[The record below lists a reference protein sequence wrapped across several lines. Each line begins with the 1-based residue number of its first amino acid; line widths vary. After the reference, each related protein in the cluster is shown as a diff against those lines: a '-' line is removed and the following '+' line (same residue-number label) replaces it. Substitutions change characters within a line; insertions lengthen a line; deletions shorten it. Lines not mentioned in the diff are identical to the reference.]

1 MSQWR
6 VGEPSIRSGGGD
18 GGFVMVC
25 NVKKPKQKKPVL
37 VKSSDRHKPS
47 KYGDSGKYKYGDFG
61 SAKAGFLR
69 DGVMAT
75 FHNAVKASEHEGS
88 AAAAADTAAVP
99 AVASPSQ
106 PHHAELL
113 PEQALLDAISKAKS
127 KAKIRMIR
135 REYRRAYANPEDPQS
150 KAAVEKLVKESKAHR
165 NTFDQEVK
173 YLRESLAAA
182 EAETEVV

>member
-1 MSQWR
+1 MSKWR
-6 VGEPSIRSGGGD
+6 VGEITIKSAGRD
-18 GGFVMVC
+18 GHVMVC
-25 NVKKPKQKKPVL
+25 NVKKPKQKKPVI
-37 VKSSDRHKPS
+37 VKSSDRHKPG

-99 AVASPSQ
+99 AAASPSQ
-106 PHHAELL
+106 PHHVELL

-127 KAKIRMIR
+127 SAKVRMIR
-135 REYRRAYANPEDPQS
+135 RNAREHFRDKINDMTLARSARAKKYGAMAARRRGF
-150 KAAVEKLVKESKAHR
+150 LGG
-165 NTFDQEVK
+165 EVR
-173 YLRESLAAA
+173 LPP
-182 EAETEVV
+182 